1 MSQQPQLRWR
11 WEELPK
17 GRIGDYDS
25 VGRLRVLRGTTKGA
39 AAGLTT
45 ASMATLTGDTGDIIF
60 ELCLGQAV
68 HSCFPGLG
76 PVHIG
81 WWGRGSVQHTARE
94 AGDLAFL
101 QGLFTPVEFN

>member
-1 MSQQPQLRWR
+1 MALI
-11 WEELPK
+11 WEFNLKMVLPM
-17 GRIGDYDS
+17 IDF
-25 VGRLRVLRGTTKGA
+25 
-39 AAGLTT
+39 LTSL
-45 ASMATLTGDTGDIIF
+45 ASTGGIIF

-81 WWGRGSVQHTARE
+81 WWGRGGMQHTARE